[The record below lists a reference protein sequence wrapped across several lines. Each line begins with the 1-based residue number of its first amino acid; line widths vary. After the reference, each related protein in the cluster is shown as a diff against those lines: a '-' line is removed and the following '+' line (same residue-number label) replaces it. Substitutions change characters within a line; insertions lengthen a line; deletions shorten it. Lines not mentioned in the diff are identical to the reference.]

1 MEKNQI
7 EKISTGVFGI
17 IAGIA
22 LTTLIGFKVF
32 GWKTADSVA
41 EELNEALQPLAAQIC
56 VGNFKSDPAFDA
68 NLVEMTKVSDW
79 RRDGYI
85 SEGTWAIMEGD
96 DSPMN
101 GVALACAKKLNL
113 LVEKH

>member
-1 MEKNQI
+1 MEKVLQ
-7 EKISTGVFGI
+7 EKISTCAFGI

-22 LTTLIGFKVF
+22 LTTFIGFKVI
-32 GWKTADSVA
+32 GWKTADAVA
-41 EELNEALQPLAAQIC
+41 EEINVALQPLAAKIC
-56 VGNFKSDPAFDA
+56 VGNFKTDPAFDA
-68 NLVEMTKVSDW
+68 NLVEMAKVSDW

-85 SEGTWAIMEGD
+85 FKGTWAIMEGD
-96 DSPMN
+96 KVPMD